1 MLQLVLSPVAVARL
15 EKTIL
20 EALMT
25 RVLNISATR
34 WKVLVKEHDVPC
46 AALAF
51 EELREMFKHITQ
63 LSAEYSD
70 LKFPEV
76 ELTIVSTKEFA
87 QSSLHLNHRVL
98 VGEYHSNAEYD
109 MVIDLPCCDEMAW
122 KILILRTINVKTNVI
137 STSVLHTTIE
147 TTVKSI
153 RLIEFCINRLPHKT
167 IKDDMRI
174 LRIM

>member
-109 MVIDLPCCDEMAW
+109 MVIDFAM
-122 KILILRTINVKTNVI
+122 LRRNGLEDIDFTDYKCKTNVI

-153 RLIEFCINRLPHKT
+153 RLIEFCINRLPHKQSRT
-167 IKDDMRI
+167 I
-174 LRIM
+174 